1 MGNPRRLAWS
11 FEGLI
16 LTAFMGPKRSIITC
30 AERLSECNQ
39 EARRDHRKPGQEE
52 RLTVL
57 LNVHGMRMVQYASV
71 VIVRLIVSTI
81 VPSSMVSFWRLVRV
95 Q

>member
-57 LNVHGMRMVQYASV
+57 LKVQGMRIIKRGKV
-71 VIVRLIVSTI
+71 VFKSR
-81 VPSSMVSFWRLVRV
+81 
-95 Q
+95 